1 MKILGL
7 DVYEFASDSVLLVK
21 ALEVGYLLDIDKA
34 TRFRCGPA
42 LYFQAVHTGLGYSR
56 HETSADTRFNPAVR
70 CKENDVPDSL
80 FLLHMC
86 WSFER

>member
-34 TRFRCGPA
+34 TR
-42 LYFQAVHTGLGYSR
+42 LQTVTG
-56 HETSADTRFNPAVR
+56 A
-70 CKENDVPDSL
+70 
-80 FLLHMC
+80 
-86 WSFER
+86 